1 VRRNWVKEEEGGRE
15 VERGHKHPPSLLLL
29 VIVAIGVHPAGARLP
44 PIRNLFTQ
52 ALGLQCLSLVLSFYE
67 WSSKLAVRV
76 TSGQAALTTDQ
87 VVVIETRDLAALT
100 PAQVSALRSSQLEA
114 LTTSVRVERLLE
126 AGSAAAME
134 TAQVASFTSGQV
146 AVYFTRHLIG

>member
-1 VRRNWVKEEEGGRE
+1 
-15 VERGHKHPPSLLLL
+15 

-52 ALGLQCLSLVLSFYE
+52 ALGLQCWALVLSFYE

-87 VVVIETRDLAALT
+87 VVVIERG
-100 PAQVSALRSSQLEA
+100 
-114 LTTSVRVERLLE
+114 TSPR
-126 AGSAAAME
+126 
-134 TAQVASFTSGQV
+134 
-146 AVYFTRHLIG
+146 

>member
-1 VRRNWVKEEEGGRE
+1 MGGTWWE
-15 VERGHKHPPSLLLL
+15 VAGEL
-29 VIVAIGVHPAGARLP
+29 VGICQEHHGMP

-52 ALGLQCLSLVLSFYE
+52 ALGLPCWALVLSFYE

-114 LTTSVRVERLLE
+114 LTTSARVERLLE

>member
-1 VRRNWVKEEEGGRE
+1 VKGPVSNLYAREEKLGKRGGGVAER
-15 VERGHKHPPSLLLL
+15 ERGHKHPPSLLLL

-52 ALGLQCLSLVLSFYE
+52 ALGLPCWALVLSFYE

-76 TSGQAALTTDQ
+76 TSGQ
-87 VVVIETRDLAALT
+87 VV
-100 PAQVSALRSSQLEA
+100 
-114 LTTSVRVERLLE
+114 LTTSERVERLLE
-126 AGSAAAME
+126 AGAVAAME
-134 TAQVASFTSGQV
+134 TAQVASFTSGQA

>member
-1 VRRNWVKEEEGGRE
+1 VPALQNGNRE
-15 VERGHKHPPSLLLL
+15 TPWEKDRHSLFTPRHDFFSLD
-29 VIVAIGVHPAGARLP
+29 AGAL
-44 PIRNLFTQ
+44 NLFTQ
-52 ALGLQCLSLVLSFYE
+52 ALGLPCWSLVLSFYE

-146 AVYFTRHLIG
+146 EG